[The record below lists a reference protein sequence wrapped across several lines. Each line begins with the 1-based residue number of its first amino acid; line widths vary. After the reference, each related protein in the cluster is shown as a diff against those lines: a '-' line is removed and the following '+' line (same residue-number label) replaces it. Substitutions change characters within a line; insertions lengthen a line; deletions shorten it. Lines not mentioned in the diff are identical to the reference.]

1 MTGNEERWNKG
12 VLFLGRAVVDHQP
25 MAEPPGIAFGN
36 REQSRAVR
44 AVVANQQ
51 GVIARAQLLTAGVTD
66 AAIHRALRSGRL
78 HHVHKGVYLT
88 QAPEL
93 ASEDALLIAALLAA
107 GDGATLSHGT
117 AAWRWNLIPA
127 PPTAIEIAVPV
138 DRKAPPGLRLF
149 ESRFRPGDLILD
161 ARFPTTSVPRTL
173 LDLAARYDQRALLKA
188 LAEAEFHHDTRPAD
202 VERTL
207 RRGHPGSA
215 NLRKALDR
223 HTPGHGQARSQL
235 ERRFRQ
241 LLINHGVELPLRNAP
256 LGPWTIDC
264 LWPDR
269 RVAVE
274 LDGRQHARPNQ
285 ADSDDDRDLWLRL
298 HGYIARRYG
307 ERQVKGR
314 PDDVIDDLE
323 DAFAEAVKLGYAP
336 S

>member
-1 MTGNEERWNKG
+1 
-12 VLFLGRAVVDHQP
+12 LFLGRAVVDHPP

-36 REQSRAVR
+36 RKQSRAVR

-78 HHVHKGVYLT
+78 HHFHKGVYLT

-107 GDGATLSHGT
+107 GDGAALSHGT

-149 ESRFRPGDLILD
+149 ESRFRPGDLFLD

-173 LDLAARYDQRALLKA
+173 LDLAIRYDQRKLVRA
-188 LAEAEFHHDTRPAD
+188 LAEAEFHHDLRRTD
-202 VERTL
+202 ILQTL

-215 NLRKALDR
+215 NLRKALNH
-223 HTPGHGQARSQL
+223 HTPGHGQTKSQL
-235 ERRFRQ
+235 ERRFRK
-241 LLINHGVELPLRNAP
+241 LLIQHRIDLPLRNQP

-264 LWPDR
+264 LWPTR

-274 LDGRQHARPNQ
+274 LDGRQHERPHQ
-285 ADSDDDRDLWLRL
+285 ADSDDDRDLWLRRNR
-298 HGYIARRYG
+298 YIARRYG
-307 ERQVKGR
+307 KSQLDAR
-314 PDDVIDDLE
+314 PEDVIDDLE
-323 DAFAEAVKLGYAP
+323 DAFAQATTLGYAP
-336 S
+336 T